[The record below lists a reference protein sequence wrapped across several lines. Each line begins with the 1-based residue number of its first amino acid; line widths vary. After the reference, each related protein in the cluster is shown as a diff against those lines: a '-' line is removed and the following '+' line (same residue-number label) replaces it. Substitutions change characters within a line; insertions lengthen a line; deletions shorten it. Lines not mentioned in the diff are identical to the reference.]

1 MYIPNS
7 ERTPIE
13 KSAYEIT
20 NKIYLKTEFPTI
32 LDTLG
37 KNFLNIKQKGVVDKL
52 QWDADA
58 EDFVMK

>member
-1 MYIPNS
+1 MYIPES

-20 NKIYLKTEFPTI
+20 NKVYLTTELPSI

-37 KNFLNIKQKGVVDKL
+37 KNFKNIKDNGIKDKL
-52 QWDADA
+52 QWDAEA